1 MAEEKRKFGNREMQ
15 KHYDSTRPAAKSDDG
30 EEKGS
35 DEHEEPDGDEQP
47 IEDSVAEHG
56 PAEHMEMHTHHADG
70 HVHKS
75 KHHDAESAHD
85 HVGKAFGEESEPMAD
100 DGGSSAGM
108 SSAIPTM
115 RG

>member
-1 MAEEKRKFGNREMQ
+1 MAEGRKFGNREMQ

-30 EEKGS
+30 NKGS
-35 DEHEEPDGDEQP
+35 GHEEPDGDEQP

-56 PAEHMEMHTHHADG
+56 PAEHVEMHTHHSDG

-75 KHHDAESAHD
+75 KHHDAESAHE

-100 DGGSSAGM
+100 EGDSGGM
-108 SSAIPTM
+108 SNAIPTM